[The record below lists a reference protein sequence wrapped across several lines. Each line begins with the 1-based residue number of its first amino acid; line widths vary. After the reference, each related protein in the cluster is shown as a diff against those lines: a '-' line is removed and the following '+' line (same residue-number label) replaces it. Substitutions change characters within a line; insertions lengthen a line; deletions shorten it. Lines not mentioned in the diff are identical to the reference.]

1 MNEPAPRSLR
11 TLQQWL
17 QSVITHPNGV
27 TAGIVDAQQAISLT
41 PDQIESVVPASTQL
55 DAISKIEVYG
65 NAYYARLIECLG
77 EEFPAVKAALTA
89 NTFDSFA
96 FSYLQQFPSTSYTLS
111 DLGGNFAEFLDRTKP
126 TDAEEHGWANFLIDL
141 ARLEWHYSEIFN
153 GPGTETIDELT
164 PEMLQSITPEQF
176 ASCRLVPAPCVR
188 LDQFRFPVHEYA
200 TAVRKKKDS
209 PTLPAAETTRLV
221 MTRFQYIVRRVAV
234 SEAEYAVLDELVN
247 VNNNDEPIGSI
258 LDRVA
263 ETWGDS
269 MQEHLQSWFERWA
282 AAGYFIAVEDV
293 Q

>member
-153 GPGTETIDELT
+153 GPRNRND
-164 PEMLQSITPEQF
+164 
-176 ASCRLVPAPCVR
+176 
-188 LDQFRFPVHEYA
+188 
-200 TAVRKKKDS
+200 
-209 PTLPAAETTRLV
+209 
-221 MTRFQYIVRRVAV
+221 RRAHSRDVAV
-234 SEAEYAVLDELVN
+234 DHSRAICFL
-247 VNNNDEPIGSI
+247 PISSRPLRATRSVSLPGPRI
-258 LDRVA
+258 RDGRP
-263 ETWGDS
+263 
-269 MQEHLQSWFERWA
+269 
-282 AAGYFIAVEDV
+282 
-293 Q
+293 